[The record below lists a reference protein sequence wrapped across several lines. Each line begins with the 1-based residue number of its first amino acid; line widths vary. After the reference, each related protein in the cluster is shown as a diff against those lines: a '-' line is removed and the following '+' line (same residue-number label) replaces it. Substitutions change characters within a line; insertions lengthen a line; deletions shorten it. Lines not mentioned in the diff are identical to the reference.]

1 MKLLTLSVRLFSIA
15 LFACSSLTVVQ
26 AASNP
31 DSPKVDQ
38 QLFLPMI
45 SRGRPLV
52 NEVVASFE
60 PAASGSADSFYTPM
74 DATPDAD
81 GNTFYFTAM
90 SDQGAGVF
98 RVPATGGTVVTLTL
112 GAPLTMPFGLAIN
125 ESGQTI
131 YIADTSATSPDA
143 QAASGS
149 VVTACSGK
157 QGGIFSLPAGGGT
170 PVLVPGT
177 ACTAPRG
184 ITVMTENDADMI
196 YFTGVD
202 PSDNQPAVMK
212 IPASGGSLTLL
223 DKGSPLV
230 DPVGITVAS
239 DTRVYVTD
247 QGTDTVYRI
256 KQGVHSTRSS
266 HREAIAKDI
275 RMGSPAGV
283 TLTLDQSNV
292 LVSSLDES
300 TGTSQVV
307 VINTTTLDQAVVNAV
322 ISANHASGGLH
333 RAQNS
338 KVMAWCGVTAGTG
351 GQGIVFRVELK

>member
-1 MKLLTLSVRLFSIA
+1 MKLLTLSARLFSIV
-15 LFACSSLTVVQ
+15 LFACSSLAVAQ
-26 AASNP
+26 AATNP
-31 DSPKVDQ
+31 DSPKQDQ
-38 QLFLPMI
+38 QVFLPMV
-45 SRGRPLV
+45 SRGRPLI

-60 PAASGSADSFYTPM
+60 PAASGSTDSFYTPM
-74 DATPDAD
+74 DATPDAE
-81 GNTFYFTAM
+81 GTTFYFTAM

-98 RVPATGGTVVTLTL
+98 RVPAAGGAVVTLTV
-112 GAPLTMPFGLAIN
+112 GTPLTMPFGLAIN
-125 ESGQTI
+125 ATGQTI
-131 YIADTSATSPDA
+131 YIADTSANA
-143 QAASGS
+143 
-149 VVTACSGK
+149 ACSGK
-157 QGGIFSLPAGGGT
+157 QGGIFSIPAGGGT

-184 ITVMTENDADMI
+184 ITVMTENNADMI

-202 PSDNQPAVMK
+202 PSNSQPAVMK
-212 IPASGGSLTLL
+212 ISANGDGFKVLDNEAPLT
-223 DKGSPLV
+223 

-247 QGTDTVYRI
+247 QGTNTVYRI
-256 KQGVHSTRSS
+256 KQGVHGTRSS
-266 HREAIAKDI
+266 HREVIATGI

-307 VINTTTLDQAVVNAV
+307 VINTTTLDQALVNAV

-351 GQGIVFRVELK
+351 GSGIVFRVELK